1 MTTVIIIFALSCIS
15 MIALVL
21 LKPSVMI
28 RGKAVNIYWAAPLLG
43 AVLMVLCGC
52 ISLSDVASGLT
63 ADTEINPIKILVL
76 FFSMT
81 FISICLDE
89 AGFFRMAA
97 SLVLKKA
104 SSSQKL
110 LFILLYITVSVL
122 TMFTSNDIIVLTF
135 TPFICYFAKN
145 AKIDPVPYLFCEF
158 IAANTWSMALIIGNP
173 TNIYLATGAGIS
185 FIEYTAVMLLPTALS
200 GVASFLVLW
209 LLFSKKLSEPM
220 SHSSVSEKLSDKPA
234 AILAGIHLSL
244 CIIALVLSSYINA
257 PMWIISLAFALSLI
271 ICTVIM
277 NIMRKKASRV
287 ISVSLVRI
295 PFELIPFVISMFV
308 LVLSLEKTGA
318 LSKVASLLSG
328 NGAIIKYG
336 VASLLMANI
345 VNNIPM
351 SVMFSSVTAA
361 ISGSTEYA
369 GALYA
374 SVIGSNIGAFL
385 TPIGALAGIMWIG
398 LLRSRGI
405 NMSFGKFTKYGAVIA
420 ISSLAAALL
429 GLYIVI

>member
-21 LKPSVMI
+21 LKPSVI
-28 RGKAVNIYWAAPLLG
+28 IHGKAVNIYWAAPLIG
-43 AVLMVLCGC
+43 ALLMMIFGC
-52 ISLSDVASGLT
+52 ISPGEVFSGLT
-63 ADTEINPIKILVL
+63 ADTEINPIKILIL

-81 FISICLDE
+81 FISIYLDE

-104 SSSQKL
+104 SSSQKM

-145 AKIDPVPYLFCEF
+145 ADIDPIPYLFCEF

-185 FIEYTAVMLLPTALS
+185 FIEYTAVMLLPTALA
-200 GVASFLVLW
+200 GIASFGTLW
-209 LLFSKKLSEPM
+209 LLFSKKLSKPM
-220 SHSSVSEKLSDKPA
+220 SRSSASEKLSNKPA

-257 PMWIISLAFALSLI
+257 PMWIISLIFALSLI
-271 ICTVIM
+271 ICTIIM
-277 NIMRKKASRV
+277 NIIRKKGSRV
-287 ISVSLVRI
+287 IFVSLIRI
-295 PFELIPFVISMFV
+295 PFELIPFIISMFV

-318 LSKVASLLSG
+318 LATVASLISG
-328 NGAIIKYG
+328 NGAIIKFG
-336 VASLLMANI
+336 IASLIMANI

-351 SVMFSSVTAA
+351 SVMFSSITAA
-361 ISGSTEYA
+361 ISGTAEYT

-405 NMSFGKFTKYGAVIA
+405 NMSFGKFTKYGSVIA
-420 ISSLAAALL
+420 VFSLAAALL